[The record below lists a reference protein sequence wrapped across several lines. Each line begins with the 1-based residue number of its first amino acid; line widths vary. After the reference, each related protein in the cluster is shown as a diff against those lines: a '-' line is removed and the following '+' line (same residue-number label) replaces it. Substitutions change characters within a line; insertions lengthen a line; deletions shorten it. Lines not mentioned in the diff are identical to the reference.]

1 MKSTYRNLFIFI
13 YTFFILLSL
22 NVNPNNFFS
31 VTLDQKV
38 KILNICRFF
47 FPTLLLIIFII
58 LKKLKLFN
66 TLKSQNSIIS
76 KLTAL
81 FFLILLLYSLINNF
95 FAPEN
100 LYFILYLNIFAYT
113 YILSNYYDNKIF
125 FKAITYIL
133 FIYFIYWF
141 LHIATEIFYKKNQIY
156 NILFYLRTYGP
167 HLQNDEYFLGNSN
180 LNSNGIARVISIIFL
195 IIFSYQIFYKKNY
208 INYIFFLSL
217 VFILYSL
224 QSRFALYS
232 LFFLC
237 LLIIFINNKK
247 KFKEILILLLI
258 FISPFLSEIA
268 FNNIISNSIEKN
280 NKNVNRT
287 ENRFVSEI
295 FNTLNINQTLNNNQ
309 IDNLKNKEENEIKPN
324 FYYSDNFRKNLNEM
338 NFNDKHVKI
347 LYQINKFTTGRLK
360 IWFDYMIYKNQTDYF
375 FGLGIMSDKIL
386 FGTSVSNALL
396 YAYFTAGILGSFIY
410 LSICTLLLINFIKY
424 IIYNKSYDLR
434 ITFYM
439 LALFLLLRSIVE
451 SGFLLYGLDLV
462 LILICLEAIN
472 NQRNK
477 LNFYKFNF
485 FKYKKNI

>member
-66 TLKSQNSIIS
+66 RLKSQNSIIS

-81 FFLILLLYSLINNF
+81 FFLILLLHSLINNF

-100 LYFILYLNIFAYT
+100 LYFILYLNIFTYT

-125 FKAITYIL
+125 FKVITYIL

-141 LHIATEIFYKKNQIY
+141 LNIVSNFFYEKISFH
-156 NILFYLRTYGP
+156 NILFNLRTFGP

-180 LNSNGIARVISIIFL
+180 LNSNGTARVISIISL

-224 QSRFALYS
+224 QSRFAFYS

-237 LLIIFINNKK
+237 SLIIFINNKK
-247 KFKEILILLLI
+247 KFKEILIILLI
-258 FISPFLSEIA
+258 FISPFLIEIA
-268 FNNIISNSIEKN
+268 FKNIISNSNKINNEKIN
-280 NKNVNRT
+280 IT
-287 ENRFVSEI
+287 ENRFANEI
-295 FNTLNINQTLNNNQ
+295 YNTLNNNL
-309 IDNLKNKEENEIKPN
+309 IDNLVNNEENKIKPS
-324 FYYSDNFRKNLNEM
+324 FYYSENFRKELIEM
-338 NFNDKHVKI
+338 NLNDKHIEI
-347 LYQINKFTTGRLK
+347 LSVINKFTTGRLK
-360 IWFDYMIYKNQTDYF
+360 IWFDYTIYKNQTGYF

-386 FGTSVSNALL
+386 FGTSISNALL

>member
-1 MKSTYRNLFIFI
+1 
-13 YTFFILLSL
+13 
-22 NVNPNNFFS
+22 
-31 VTLDQKV
+31 V

-66 TLKSQNSIIS
+66 KLKSQNSIIS

-113 YILSNYYDNKIF
+113 YILSKYYDNKIF
-125 FKAITYIL
+125 FKVITYIL

-141 LHIATEIFYKKNQIY
+141 LNIVTDIFYKKVSFY
-156 NILFYLRTYGP
+156 HILFQLKTFGV
-167 HLQNDEYFLGNSN
+167 HVHNNEYFLGNSN
-180 LNSNGIARVISIIFL
+180 LNINGIARVISIIFL

-217 VFILYSL
+217 VFILHSL
-224 QSRFALYS
+224 QSRFAFYS
-232 LFFLC
+232 SFFLSS
-237 LLIIFINNKK
+237 LIIFINNKK
-247 KFKEILILLLI
+247 KFKEILIILLI
-258 FISPFLSEIA
+258 FISPFLFEIA
-268 FNNIISNSIEKN
+268 FKNISLNYIKKN
-280 NKNVNRT
+280 NEKINTT
-287 ENRFVSEI
+287 ENRLVNEI
-295 FNTLNINQTLNNNQ
+295 YNTLKNNPINNSNNQ
-309 IDNLKNKEENEIKPN
+309 IDNLKNNEENKRKPDS
-324 FYYSDNFRKNLNEM
+324 YHSDNFRKVLIEMNLN
-338 NFNDKHVKI
+338 VKYIEI
-347 LYQINKFTTGRLK
+347 LSVINKLTTGRLK
-360 IWFDYMIYKNQTDYF
+360 IWFDYTIYKNQTDYF

-386 FGTSVSNALL
+386 FSTSISNALL

-434 ITFYM
+434 ITFYI

-451 SGFLLYGLDLV
+451 VGFLLYGLDLV

-472 NQRNK
+472 SQRNK